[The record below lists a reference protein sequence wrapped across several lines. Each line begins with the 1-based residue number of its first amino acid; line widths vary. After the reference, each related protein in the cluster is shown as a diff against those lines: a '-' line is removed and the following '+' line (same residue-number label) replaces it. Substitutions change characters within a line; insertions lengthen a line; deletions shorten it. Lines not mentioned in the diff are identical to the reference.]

1 MPYTKKDYPDSFK
14 NLDNDI
20 RLKAIDILNAMIK
33 DGYDEDNAIPISISQ
48 AKKWIDNA
56 SEVELRNL
64 KTKDLTKH
72 EKTSNSSRLQ
82 DVDVKVYYDDEK
94 KQWAVK
100 SVGAERV
107 SQYFK
112 TKKEAKV
119 KAKEIADNK
128 DSDVKVEEKS

>member
-1 MPYTKKDYPDSFK
+1 MLYTKKDYPDSFK

>member
-33 DGYDEDNAIPISISQ
+33 DGYEEDNAIPISISQ

-56 SEVELRNL
+56 SEGELRNL
-64 KTKDLTKH
+64 KTMDLTKH

-128 DSDVKVEEKS
+128 DSDVKVEEKN

>member
-1 MPYTKKDYPDSFK
+1 MLYTKKDYPDSFK

-119 KAKEIADNK
+119 KAKETADNK

>member
-33 DGYDEDNAIPISISQ
+33 DGYEEDNAIPISISQ

-56 SEVELRNL
+56 SEGELRNL
-64 KTKDLTKH
+64 KTMDLTKH

-82 DVDVKVYYDDEK
+82 DADVKVSYDDEK

-128 DSDVKVEEKS
+128 DSDVKVEEKN